1 MGSTRNQSKQ
11 RVPSR
16 LEKESAPKPYNSDA
30 IALRRIIVDRGYWLT
45 PFMRGAPVP
54 VMTEWEWNVDL
65 IALERH
71 KQGRPP
77 KALGRPPKDP

>member
-1 MGSTRNQSKQ
+1 MANTRNQSKQ

-16 LEKESAPKPYNSDA
+16 LEKDAAPKPYNSDS
-30 IALRRIIVDRGYWLT
+30 IALRRIIADRGYWLT

-54 VMTEWEWNVDL
+54 VLTEWEWNVDL
-65 IALERH
+65 VALERH

-77 KALGRPPKDP
+77 KAALPPKVG